1 MPTVDYGPKVK
12 GEVRRI
18 KNSESLIQE
27 DRDLLHEY
35 KRDLEIEGLSDSRI
49 FKVLIHTRKYA
60 ERLDGKS
67 LAEATEGDIKDLVA
81 WVQKRDLA
89 DSTKRDYREI
99 LKRFYKWLNGG
110 EYPEKVEWI
119 STTRKKKNKKLPEKM
134 LGENDVEKLL
144 NATRNSRDSALISLM
159 WETGARPGEYLDL
172 RVCDVEDREKGK
184 KVLIDGKTGSRRL
197 PLVSSVPHLNIWL
210 SQHPANRDPE
220 APLWCRLD
228 GHPY

>member
-18 KNSESLIQE
+18 KNSESLNQE

-35 KRDLEIEGLSDSRI
+35 KRDLEVEGLSDSRI
-49 FKVLIHTRKYA
+49 FKLLIHTRKYA
-60 ERLDGKS
+60 EKLDGKS
-67 LAEATEGDIKDLVA
+67 LADATEGDIKDLVA
-81 WVQKRDLA
+81 WVQKRNLA

-134 LGENDVEKLL
+134 LDENDVEKLL
-144 NATRNSRDSALISLM
+144 NSTRNSRDSALISLM

-172 RVCDVEDREKGK
+172 KVCDIEDREKGK
-184 KVLIDGKTGSRRL
+184 KVLIDGKTGPRRL

-210 SQHPANRDPE
+210 SQHPANRD
-220 APLWCRLD
+220 
-228 GHPY
+228 